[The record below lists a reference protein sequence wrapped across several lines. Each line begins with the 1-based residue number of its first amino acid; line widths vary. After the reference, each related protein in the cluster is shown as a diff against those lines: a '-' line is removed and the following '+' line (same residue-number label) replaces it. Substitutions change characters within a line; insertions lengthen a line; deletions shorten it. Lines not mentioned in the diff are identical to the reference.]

1 MYYIINGLKIN
12 IKSDVLRDLKKYYY
26 SSWKYETGGI
36 LLGKFNKENKVI
48 EIAEV
53 YELKSNLFSRILYRR
68 NAKKAQKIINKR
80 WRQTAGVINYVGEWH
95 THPGMQAIPS
105 TTDLNSLSE
114 ISIKVRDSL
123 PGTLLLIVGEAEK
136 INLVV
141 QCGNAIKMQLI
152 TEDESE
158 EE

>member
-1 MYYIINGLKIN
+1 M
-12 IKSDVLRDLKKYYY
+12 
-26 SSWKYETGGI
+26 KYETGGI

-53 YELKSNLFSRILYRR
+53 YEIKTNFFSRILYRR

-80 WRQTAGVINYVGEWH
+80 WRQTDGVINYIGEWH

-114 ISIKVRDSL
+114 ISTKVRDFL
-123 PGTLLLIVGEAEK
+123 PGTLLLIVGEGEK

-141 QCGNAIKMQLI
+141 QCGGVIKMQLI
-152 TEDESE
+152 TEEERE